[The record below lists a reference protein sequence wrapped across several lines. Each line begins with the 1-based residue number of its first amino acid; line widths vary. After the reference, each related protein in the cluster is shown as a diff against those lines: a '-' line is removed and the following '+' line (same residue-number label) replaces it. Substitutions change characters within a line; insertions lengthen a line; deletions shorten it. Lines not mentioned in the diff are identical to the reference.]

1 MPRVKVAFIQEFY
14 QLAGRH
20 QMEIELPGEEAT
32 VREVLEKIP
41 EAVKEKLFDEKGEIR
56 YPAEVAVNG
65 RRIDFLNGLDTK
77 VRDGDLVL
85 VSPRALFVI

>member
-14 QLAGRH
+14 QLVGRH